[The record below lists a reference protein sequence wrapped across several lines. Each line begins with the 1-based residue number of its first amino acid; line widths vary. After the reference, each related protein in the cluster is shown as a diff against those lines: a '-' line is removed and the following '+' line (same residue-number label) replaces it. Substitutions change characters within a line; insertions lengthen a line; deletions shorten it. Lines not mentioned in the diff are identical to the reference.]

1 NPNPQSK
8 SADHAIPKFFARIM
22 PVFAKALFA
31 FFRCDVGGSLVFM
44 FKVVVCKTFPICCA
58 IKNASKESC

>member
-1 NPNPQSK
+1 MQYPNFLLELCQ
-8 SADHAIPKFFARIM
+8 F
-22 PVFAKALFA
+22 FAKALFA